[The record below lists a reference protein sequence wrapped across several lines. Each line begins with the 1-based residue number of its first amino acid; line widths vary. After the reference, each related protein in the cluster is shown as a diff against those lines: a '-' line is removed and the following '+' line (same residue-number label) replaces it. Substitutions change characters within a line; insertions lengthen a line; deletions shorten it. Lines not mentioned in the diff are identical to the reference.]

1 MEKKKRDMPLT
12 FFMWHIFEKY
22 QLVWNVTSSGVPIK
36 ETNVRFI
43 SAKEGTVGSG
53 YLLSRAFGSVRKA
66 MQTFHSQLK
75 SGTWINDKYHEQ
87 HTVWHS
93 RVLDGTQQER
103 TQCYLLWSKKVACMQ
118 ENKMTIYLCA
128 LLWQSWVDSISFYR
142 IKLLIVK
149 EGAWQGLVEKIIQ
162 LGFSHQGL

>member
-1 MEKKKRDMPLT
+1 MLWPQTAFLLHHMHWRMAWYSPMELHNTPMGHIVTLTFLAGINGKKRDLPLT

-22 QLVWNVTSSGVPIK
+22 QLVCNATSFSVPIK

-93 RVLDGTQQER
+93 WVLDGTQQER
-103 TQCYLLWSKKVACMQ
+103 TQCYLLW
-118 ENKMTIYLCA
+118 L
-128 LLWQSWVDSISFYR
+128 
-142 IKLLIVK
+142 
-149 EGAWQGLVEKIIQ
+149 
-162 LGFSHQGL
+162 